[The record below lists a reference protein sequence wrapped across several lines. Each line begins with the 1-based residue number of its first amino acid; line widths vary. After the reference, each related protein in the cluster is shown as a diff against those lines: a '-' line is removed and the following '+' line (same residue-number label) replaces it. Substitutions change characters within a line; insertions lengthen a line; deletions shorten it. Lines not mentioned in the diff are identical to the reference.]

1 MGTTDA
7 PNTEPNAHLLSDLP
21 DESPIRVS
29 LISLGCPKNLVD
41 SEVMVGRLAG
51 GAFAMQ
57 SEPPGSD
64 VVVVNTCGF
73 IDPAKEESIDTIC
86 EMLEL
91 KARGEVKGV
100 VVAGCMVRRYGAD
113 LARELPD
120 VDAFLDISDY
130 SDAPEVFRR
139 IHGRAVGA
147 ESPARV
153 EAGGAA
159 KSDGSDRA
167 RTLLTMPHT
176 AYLRISEGCDRQCAF
191 CAIPLIRGTQRSKPI
206 EVLLEEARALAANG
220 VCELSLVGEETTAY
234 GSDIGMAYGEGIAP
248 LLRGLGEI
256 PGIEWIR
263 LLYAHPGSFKRSL
276 VEEIRDNPK
285 VAKYVDMPVQH
296 GDDDV
301 LKRMKRGTPVNRIR
315 ATIDDLRTEIP
326 SIALRTTILVG
337 FPYETDRRFENLLQF
352 LEDSRFDRLGCFS
365 WSREEGTSAYELG
378 SRVSARVAAERR
390 RRVMTLQRKLNNRRN
405 KALVGTTQR
414 VLVDTAEGSECV
426 GRSEADAPEID
437 GVVYFESPFRVRPG
451 EFVNVLVERTD
462 GYDLVGRAVEVAPSP
477 SEASFPVEPVDAEAR
492 KGTGANPGAGTRA

>member
-1 MGTTDA
+1 M
-7 PNTEPNAHLLSDLP
+7 SD
-21 DESPIRVS
+21 ETPIRIS

-51 GAFAMQ
+51 GAFQMQ

-139 IHGRAVGA
+139 IHARAPGA

-153 EAGGAA
+153 EAGGRT
-159 KSDGSDRA
+159 KSEGSDRG
-167 RTLLTMPHT
+167 RTLLTLPHT
-176 AYLRISEGCDRQCAF
+176 AYLRVSEGCDRKCAF
-191 CAIPLIRGTQRSKPI
+191 CAIPLIRGTQRSKPMAMLI
-206 EVLLEEARALAANG
+206 EEARALAAAG
-220 VCELSLVGEETTAY
+220 VRELSLVGEETTAY
-234 GSDIGMAYGEGIAP
+234 GSDLGMPYGEGIAP

-263 LLYAHPGSFKRSL
+263 LLYAHPGSFKQSL
-276 VEEIRDNPK
+276 VEELRDNPK

-296 GDDDV
+296 GDDSV
-301 LKRMKRGTPVNRIR
+301 LKRMKRGTPVAKIQ
-315 ATIDDLRTEIP
+315 ATIDQLREEIP
-326 SIALRTTILVG
+326 NITLRTTILVG
-337 FPYETDRRFENLLQF
+337 FPYETERRFENLLAF
-352 LEDSRFDRLGCFS
+352 LEASRFERLGCFS
-365 WSREEGTSAYELG
+365 WSREEGTSAHAYG
-378 SRVSARVAAERR
+378 SRVSARAAAERR
-390 RRVMTLQRKLNNRRN
+390 RRVMTLQRKLNNKQN
-405 KALVGTTQR
+405 KALIGTVQR
-414 VLVDTAEGSECV
+414 VLVDTAEGKECV

-451 EFVNVLVERTD
+451 EFVDVRVEKTD
-462 GYDLVGRAVEVAPSP
+462 GYDLVGHAVALSP
-477 SEASFPVEPVDAEAR
+477 SLPDAALS
-492 KGTGANPGAGTRA
+492 PS